1 MRVRTDIGVPEGLEL
16 LRTEMIEEKER
27 PYGLPFRGGQKAA
40 NLEMAHFPHSRA
52 QYQDLSHAA

>member
-1 MRVRTDIGVPEGLEL
+1 MRMRTDIAVAEGLEL

-27 PYGLPFRGGQKAA
+27 AHGLPFRGGQKAA

>member
-1 MRVRTDIGVPEGLEL
+1 
-16 LRTEMIEEKER
+16 MIEEKER
-27 PYGLPFRGGQKAA
+27 PHGLLFRGGQKAA

>member
-1 MRVRTDIGVPEGLEL
+1 
-16 LRTEMIEEKER
+16 MIEEKER
-27 PYGLPFRGGQKAA
+27 PYGLPFRSGQKAA

>member
-1 MRVRTDIGVPEGLEL
+1 
-16 LRTEMIEEKER
+16 MIEEKER

-52 QYQDLSHAA
+52 QYQELSHYSRGAPPRPTGTSVQVSAA